1 MHDALYFPIHRAKKG
16 EITGAGHLSPTTLT
30 RVRPTFEVQKPTE
43 ESEVSLEEYLAG
55 IAAEVSE
62 AWDHRYPLFADLP
75 RYAPDDQTRDG
86 KHCVEYFFRC
96 LRQHG
101 LLAIPMTGPES
112 ERGPGYAYL
121 DAIATIAQIDGR
133 GAAVRLPFDEFS
145 DSAKLSIA
153 VNDTLRSLQLD
164 RSLVDLFLDLETIS
178 FLPQQYRS
186 TAGLVTLLVE
196 PLRVVAGTGFRNI
209 VVCGSCIPESVDKR
223 YNGSA
228 LRVERTDFLA
238 WQGLINLFPEI
249 LIKFGDRGVIYA
261 LEQDTNGPVEPPA
274 RIRLS
279 TPTEHVLWRAPRND
293 YLRLSEQVAASRD
306 FDRELD
312 AWGTT
317 VLLQCARFGKGK
329 GGPTEWVARDTNL
342 STEVTVRAMES
353 FLRQAARLSGM
364 RFADPESYPW
374 NQRLIDAPSS
384 SSPTPA
390 RS

>member
-1 MHDALYFPIHRAKKG
+1 M
-16 EITGAGHLSPTTLT
+16 
-30 RVRPTFEVQKPTE
+30 E
-43 ESEVSLEEYLAG
+43 EG
-55 IAAEVSE
+55 
-62 AWDHRYPLFADLP
+62 RLFAFHLVSSATLRNSRTQSLIPFARYNLIARWWTCSWIWRPSRSCRSSIDLP
-75 RYAPDDQTRDG
+75 RVWYP
-86 KHCVEYFFRC
+86 
-96 LRQHG
+96 
-101 LLAIPMTGPES
+101 
-112 ERGPGYAYL
+112 
-121 DAIATIAQIDGR
+121 
-133 GAAVRLPFDEFS
+133 
-145 DSAKLSIA
+145 
-153 VNDTLRSLQLD
+153 
-164 RSLVDLFLDLETIS
+164 
-178 FLPQQYRS
+178 
-186 TAGLVTLLVE
+186 LLVE
-196 PLRVVAGTGFRNI
+196 PLRVVVGTGFRNI

-249 LIKFGDRGVIYA
+249 LIRFGDRGVIYA
-261 LEQDTNGPVEPPA
+261 LEQDTSGPVKPPA

-293 YLRLSEQVAASRD
+293 HLRLSELVAASQD

-317 VLLQCARFGKGK
+317 ILVQCARFGKGK

-374 NQRLIDAPSS
+374 NQTLIDTQSS
-384 SSPTPA
+384 RSTAPA
-390 RS
+390 RG